1 MNQDESAPCSRR
13 ARKSPTTE
21 PAPPAAGELAD
32 PRHRKAGS
40 KGARTMRPR
49 ASPSG
54 AAADGRPERTFF
66 PERLDSMTTLTM
78 NSPGFDDRAEET
90 RLRGYARGMMAT
102 IVEFD
107 DLCEVTGT
115 CSHAE
120 LQYLLGRLIRLV
132 DDLGHVVVVG
142 RRLAGGGRPGR
153 PPS

>member
-1 MNQDESAPCSRR
+1 
-13 ARKSPTTE
+13 
-21 PAPPAAGELAD
+21 
-32 PRHRKAGS
+32 
-40 KGARTMRPR
+40 
-49 ASPSG
+49 
-54 AAADGRPERTFF
+54 
-66 PERLDSMTTLTM
+66 MTTLTM

-153 PPS
+153 PPSPPLALELREASDRLSRQIPRLLAILDRRLAAIAGRSRDPSADTPVPDPR